1 MAAVA
6 DAEPY
11 GYGGRVLKALSMF
24 TRSMLVRGA
33 IIGLLLAGL
42 AALADGGARLQLA
55 QAVKAS
61 RNDGDRVIAHIAGA
75 VN

>member
-1 MAAVA
+1 MAAAA
-6 DAEPY
+6 DAGPY
-11 GYGGRVLKALSMF
+11 GYGGRILSMF
-24 TRSMLVRGA
+24 NRSMLVRGA

-42 AALADGGARLQLA
+42 VALADGGARLQLA

-61 RNDGDRVIAHIAGA
+61 RNDGGRVVAHVAGA